1 MLTFNVPCR
10 QFFSH
15 TCNVAESGFVH
26 PPNRIPDKIPK
37 NIHRVS
43 VFSRMISQGCLATEP
58 HISPFLFLAI
68 FVYHGRNW
76 ALTLGICRNWVSC
89 YSVWAAE
96 MFSKWDSDPLLTYIQ
111 AENYP
116 ISRMLIYSSICWQLW
131 SNWTSTSPSWK
142 CNKFPILKSSFHFF
156 LTQLKAWHRS
166 LK

>member
-58 HISPFLFLAI
+58 YISPFLFLAI

-116 ISRMLIYSSICWQLW
+116 ISRMLKR
-131 SNWTSTSPSWK
+131 T
-142 CNKFPILKSSFHFF
+142 F
-156 LTQLKAWHRS
+156 LSHLLCDMLTIMIKQAPVHHVDVINCQS
-166 LK
+166 

>member
-58 HISPFLFLAI
+58 NISPFLFLAI

-116 ISRMLIYSSICWQLW
+116 ISRMLKR
-131 SNWTSTSPSWK
+131 T
-142 CNKFPILKSSFHFF
+142 F
-156 LTQLKAWHRS
+156 LSHLLCDMLTIMIKQAPVHHGDVINCQS
-166 LK
+166 